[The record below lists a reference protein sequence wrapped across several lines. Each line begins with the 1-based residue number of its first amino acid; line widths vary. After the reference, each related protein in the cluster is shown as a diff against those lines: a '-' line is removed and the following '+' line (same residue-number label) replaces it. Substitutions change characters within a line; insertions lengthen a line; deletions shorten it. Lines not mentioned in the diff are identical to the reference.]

1 MGRNAESRF
10 SNAPQVK
17 MARSKFPMRQ
27 NIKTT
32 FNTGELVPF
41 FIYPDILPGDT
52 FQLSESMVVRQ
63 STSLKV
69 TMDNAYIDRYYFAIP
84 WRIVWNHFKE
94 FMGENTA
101 GAWAQTTEYLIPKL
115 TTPTGGA
122 SKGTLMDHLGIPTG
136 VSNLDFSALPI
147 RAYCLTYNEFFRDQN
162 LIAPITVYKDDV
174 DRTASNTLT
183 ELGGALCKVAKFHDY
198 FTSCLPEPQK
208 GAPVTLPIGSAAPVV
223 GTGMTLGLTD
233 GTGQYGFGARTESIS
248 GLAFGNAVAVT
259 GQQGVP
265 VGTALTGTTVGGSKM
280 IGVTTDATKSGLIAD
295 LSQAI
300 AATINAQREAFAY
313 QRILEKDAR
322 GGSRYREIVYQH
334 FNVISPDARQQVPEY
349 LGGKQTP
356 LALMAVAQTSEGTS
370 NSPQGNL
377 SAYGHTVDSNFVFTK
392 SFTEHSILLGLA
404 AVRTQHSYNQGLNR
418 WWSRRR
424 RLHVYWPSLAFLGEM
439 PVKNREIC
447 AFGNSVLDASGNII
461 DDQVFGYQEHWAE
474 YRYLPNI
481 ITGAFRTTYAQSLDM
496 WHFGDDYASLP
507 VLSQNWIEETTAN
520 MDRTLAVTSAVED
533 QFLMDAEIS
542 ILAVRP
548 LPLWS
553 VPGLVDHY

>member
-17 MARSKFPMRQ
+17 MGRSKFPMRQ

-32 FNTGELVPF
+32 FNTAELVPF
-41 FIYPDILPGDT
+41 FIYPDVLPGDT

-115 TTPTGGA
+115 TTPAGGA
-122 SKGTLMDHLGIPTG
+122 TKGSLMDHLGIPIG
-136 VSNLDFSALPI
+136 VGNLDFSALPI

-208 GAPVTLPIGSAAPVV
+208 GAPVTLPIGQSAPVIGNGKSLGITDGPQRGGLASDYSANGAWIGVRINGENLGV
-223 GTGMTLGLTD
+223 GTPTTGL
-233 GTGQYGFGARTESIS
+233 
-248 GLAFGNAVAVT
+248 VAM
-259 GQQGVP
+259 
-265 VGTALTGTTVGGSKM
+265 GSNKLV
-280 IGVTTDATKSGLIAD
+280 GVTIDPTKSGLIAD
-295 LSQAI
+295 LSNAI

-356 LALMAVAQTSEGTS
+356 LSYMAVAQTSEGTS

-392 SFTEHSILLGLA
+392 SFTEHCILLGLA

-424 RLHVYWPSLAFLGEM
+424 RFHVYWPSFAFLGEM
-439 PVKNREIC
+439 PVKNREIF
-447 AFGNSVLDASGNII
+447 AQGNSVLDSSGNII

-481 ITGAFRTTYAQSLDM
+481 ITGAFRTTYTQGSLDV
-496 WHFGDDYASLP
+496 WHFGDDYNSLP
-507 VLSQNWIEETTAN
+507 VLSQNWIEETATN

-542 ILAVRP
+542 ILATRP
-548 LPLWS
+548 MPLYS